1 MLYFDCTTYDFGLL
15 TFQDR
20 TILDTSV
27 ACGHSGSSRGLEL
40 GPTTLTGVIQPC
52 CAVLANTDLTGLTE
66 IEPFRFVVP
75 NQRKAY
81 NDISNNTSV
90 PFGTEVPEDSEDSY
104 EIATSSEE
112 RDNLVP

>member
-40 GPTTLTGVIQPC
+40 GPTTLTGVIHPC
-52 CAVLANTDLTGLTE
+52 CAVLANTNLTGLTE

-75 NQRKAY
+75 NQRRAF
-81 NDISNNTSV
+81 DVAPINTSV
-90 PFGTEVPEDSEDSY
+90 PFGTEAPEDSEG
-104 EIATSSEE
+104 SSEVPTGSE
-112 RDNLVP
+112 EKEDLVP